1 MPAAVRPRAV
11 HHAARPAAA
20 RRPAPVSGVR
30 YFVREGVQGFRRNG
44 LMSVAAVTITI
55 VTLVSLGAAIIIAGT
70 LDALAGGVE
79 RRIQVIVYLR
89 DGLRPSE
96 LDGVRT
102 RLAQLPGVTGVV
114 FVSKEAALE
123 SFQRRIGGKVDLR
136 GILSHNPLPASFEVS
151 AARPEQLREIAA
163 AAAGL
168 RHVEHASYGA
178 QMADR
183 LVAITR
189 LVRLG
194 GVAISAGLAIVA
206 MIIIVNTIRLT
217 VLARRT
223 EIEIM
228 RLVGA
233 TAWFI
238 RWPFV
243 IEGAIS
249 GALAGVTAL
258 VLVSGA
264 YTWLSWATGGSLPFL
279 PLLSPL
285 QVAVQLAWKL
295 MLWGV
300 LIGIAGSLLALR
312 RFLSR

>member
-1 MPAAVRPRAV
+1 MPAAVRPRVV
-11 HHAARPAAA
+11 HPTARPAVA
-20 RRPAPVSGVR
+20 RRPAPLRGMR
-30 YFVREGVQGFRRNG
+30 YFIREGVEGFKRNG
-44 LMSVAAVTITI
+44 LMSVAAVTITV
-55 VTLVSLGAAIIIAGT
+55 VTLVSLGAAIIVAGT
-70 LDALAGGVE
+70 LDAMAAGVE
-79 RRIQVIVYLR
+79 RRLQVIVYLR
-89 DGLRPSE
+89 DGLPASE
-96 LDGVRT
+96 IDGVRA
-102 RLAQLPGVTGVV
+102 RLAGLPGVTGVA

-123 SFQRRIGGKVDLR
+123 SFQRRLGGTVNLR
-136 GILSHNPLPASFEVS
+136 GVLSHNPLPASFEV
-151 AARPEQLREIAA
+151 AAERPDYLRAIAA
-163 AAAGL
+163 AATAL
-168 RHVEHASYGA
+168 RQVEHASYGA

-243 IEGAIS
+243 VEGAIS
-249 GALAGVTAL
+249 GALAGLAAL

-264 YTWLSWATGGSLPFL
+264 YTWLAWATGGSLPFL
-279 PLLSPL
+279 PLISPL

-295 MLWGV
+295 LLWGA
-300 LIGIAGSLLALR
+300 LIGIAGSMLALR

>member
-1 MPAAVRPRAV
+1 MPAAVRPHAV
-11 HHAARPAAA
+11 HPASRPGIF
-20 RRPAPVSGVR
+20 RRPASLRGMR
-30 YFVREGVQGFRRNG
+30 YFIREGIEGFKRNG
-44 LMSVAAVTITI
+44 LMSVAAVTITV
-55 VTLVSLGAAIIIAGT
+55 VTLVALGAAIIVAGT
-70 LDALAGGVE
+70 LDTLAGGVE
-79 RRIQVIVYLR
+79 RRLHVIVYLR
-89 DGLRPSE
+89 DGLPAGE
-96 LDGVRT
+96 IDGVRARLT
-102 RLAQLPGVTGVV
+102 RLPGVTSVV

-123 SFQRRIGGKVDLR
+123 SFQRRLGGTVNLR
-136 GILSHNPLPASFEVS
+136 GVLSHNPLPASFEV
-151 AARPEQLREIAA
+151 AADRPDYLRAIAEA
-163 AAAGL
+163 ATAL
-168 RHVEHASYGA
+168 RQVEHASYGA

-194 GVAISAGLAIVA
+194 GVAISAGLAVVA

-223 EIEIM
+223 EIDIM

-243 IEGAIS
+243 VEGAIS
-249 GALAGVTAL
+249 GALAGLAAL
-258 VLVSGA
+258 VLVLGM
-264 YTWLSWATGGSLPFL
+264 YTWLAWATGGSLPFL

-295 MLWGV
+295 LLWGA

>member
-1 MPAAVRPRAV
+1 MPAAVRPHAV
-11 HHAARPAAA
+11 HRAAGPAAS
-20 RRPAPVSGVR
+20 RRPASVRGVR
-30 YFVREGVQGFRRNG
+30 YFIREGVEGFRRNG
-44 LMSVAAVTITI
+44 LMSVAAVTITV
-55 VTLVSLGAAIIIAGT
+55 VTLVSLGAAIILAGT

-79 RRIQVIVYLR
+79 RRIQVVVYLR
-89 DGLRPSE
+89 DGLRPRE
-96 LDGVRT
+96 LDAVHT
-102 RLAQLPGVTGVV
+102 RLARLPGVTGVV

-123 SFQRRIGGKVDLR
+123 SFQRRLGGKVDLR
-136 GILSHNPLPASFEVS
+136 GILSHNPLPASFEVTAS
-151 AARPEQLREIAA
+151 RPEQLRDIAA
-163 AAAGL
+163 AAAAL
-168 RHVEHASYGA
+168 RQVEHASYGA

-223 EIEIM
+223 EIDIM

-243 IEGAIS
+243 VEGAIS
-249 GALAGVTAL
+249 GALAGVMAL

>member
-1 MPAAVRPRAV
+1 MPAAVRPHPAHPV
-11 HHAARPAAA
+11 ARTGVG
-20 RRPAPVSGVR
+20 RRPSSVRGVR
-30 YFVREGVQGFRRNG
+30 YFIREGIEGFRRNG
-44 LMSVAAVTITI
+44 LMSVAAVTITV
-55 VTLVSLGAAIIIAGT
+55 VTLVALGAAFIVAGT
-70 LDALAGGVE
+70 LDTLAGGVE
-79 RRIQVIVYLR
+79 RRLQVIVYLR
-89 DGLRPSE
+89 DGLRPTE
-96 LDGVRT
+96 VDGMRA
-102 RLAQLPGVTGVV
+102 RLARLPGVTGVV
-114 FVSKEAALE
+114 FISKEAALE
-123 SFQRRIGGKVDLR
+123 SFQRRLGGKVDLR
-136 GILSHNPLPASFEVS
+136 SILTHNPLPASFEVAS
-151 AARPEQLREIAA
+151 DSPEHLQAIAA
-163 AAAGL
+163 AAGAL
-168 RHVEHASYGA
+168 PNVEHASYGA

-194 GVAISAGLAIVA
+194 GAALSVGLAIVA

-223 EIEIM
+223 EIEVM

-238 RWPFV
+238 RWPFIV
-243 IEGAIS
+243 EGAVT

-264 YTWLSWATGGSLPFL
+264 YTWLAWATGGSLPFL
-279 PLLSPL
+279 PMLSPL
-285 QVAVQLAWKL
+285 QVAVELAWKL
-295 MLWGV
+295 LLWGA